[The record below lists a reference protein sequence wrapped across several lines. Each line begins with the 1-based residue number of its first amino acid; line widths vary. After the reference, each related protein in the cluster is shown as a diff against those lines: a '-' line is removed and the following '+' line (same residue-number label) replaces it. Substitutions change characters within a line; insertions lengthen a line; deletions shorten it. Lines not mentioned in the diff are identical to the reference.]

1 MEREDDEAFVYRDNK
16 KAILIPLP
24 IIGH

>member
-1 MEREDDEAFVYRDNK
+1 MEREDDETFVYRDNK